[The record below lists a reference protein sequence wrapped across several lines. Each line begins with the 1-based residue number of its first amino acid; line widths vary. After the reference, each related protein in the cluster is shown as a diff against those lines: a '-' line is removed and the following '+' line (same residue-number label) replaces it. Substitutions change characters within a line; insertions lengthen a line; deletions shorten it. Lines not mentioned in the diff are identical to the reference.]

1 MKKNFLSAI
10 AVASFLTTT
19 VHSQVTM
26 PQPSPTQTISQD
38 FGMGKIELTYSR
50 PSIKDRK
57 VFGDKTELAP
67 IGKVWRTGANAATK
81 IKFTDI
87 VTIGGKTLD
96 TGSYVIYTIPNK
108 GQWEV
113 IINKGT
119 SNWGTDGY
127 KESDDIIRTKVPA
140 KSLYDFTETFTMQ
153 FANVKY
159 ESCDLQL
166 TWGFTTVSIPVTTN
180 IKDRLRKQI
189 EESLIKSDKKPYQQA
204 ANFYYEW
211 DKNYDKA
218 LDNIK
223 LAIEG
228 NAKGF
233 WLYLLKAKIQ
243 KELGN
248 KEGAKNSA
256 TRTIELATDAKNDDY
271 VKMAKDFIEKL

>member
-1 MKKNFLSAI
+1 MNKLFLSAI
-10 AVASFLTTT
+10 AVASLLTTT
-19 VHSQVTM
+19 VHSQVAM

-50 PSIKDRK
+50 PSIKGRK
-57 VFGDKTELAP
+57 VFGDNTELAP
-67 IGKVWRTGANAATK
+67 FGKVWRTGANAATK
-81 IKFTDI
+81 IKFTDM
-87 VTIGGKTLD
+87 VSIGGKTLD
-96 TGSYVIYTIPNK
+96 TGSYVIYTLPNK

-119 SNWGTDGY
+119 SNWGADGY
-127 KESDDIIRTKVPA
+127 KESDDIIRTKILA

-166 TWGFTTVSIPVTTN
+166 TWGFTTISIPITTN

-189 EESLIKSDKKPYQQA
+189 EEALVKSDKKPYQQA

-223 LAIEG
+223 LAIEA
-228 NAKGF
+228 NPKGF
-233 WLYLLKAKIQ
+233 WLYMLKAKIQ

-256 TRTIELATDAKNDDY
+256 TKTIELATDAKNDDY
-271 VKMAKDFIEKL
+271 VKMAKDFIDKL

>member
-1 MKKNFLSAI
+1 MNKFFLTAI
-10 AVASFLTTT
+10 AVASLLTTS
-19 VHSQVTM
+19 VNSQVNM

-50 PSIKDRK
+50 PSIKGRK
-57 VFGDKTELAP
+57 LFGENSDLAP
-67 IGKVWRTGANAATK
+67 TGKVWRTGANAATK

-127 KESDDIIRTKVPA
+127 KESDDVVHTKVLA

-166 TWGFTTVSIPVTTN
+166 TWGYTTVNIPITTS

-189 EESLIKSDKKPYQQA
+189 EEALKGEKKPYSQA
-204 ANFYYEW
+204 ANFYNEW
-211 DKNYDKA
+211 DKNYPKA
-218 LDNIK
+218 LENIK
-223 LAIEG
+223 LAIAA
-228 NAKGF
+228 NPKGF
-233 WLYLLKAKIQ
+233 WLYMTQARIQ
-243 KELGN
+243 KEIGD
-248 KEGAKNSA
+248 KDGAKMSA
-256 TRTIELATDAKNDDY
+256 NKTIEIATAEKNDDY
-271 VKMAKDFIEKL
+271 VKMAKELLEKL